1 MNHPLDPT
9 LTARAQA
16 LVAQMTLAEKADFC
30 SGKDFWH
37 LPGLARLDIPS
48 IMVTDGPH
56 GLRKQGQNADHLG
69 AHRSVRATCF
79 PTASGLASSWDLE
92 LMHEVGVALGQTCV
106 DEDVSV
112 LLGPGMNIK
121 RSPLC
126 GRNFEYFSEDPLLN
140 GQIAASLV
148 NGIQSQG
155 VGACLK
161 HFAVNNQELGRMYM
175 DAVVDD
181 RTLRE
186 IYLRGFEIAVR
197 TAKPWTVMCAYNRLN
212 GVYCSENDWLL
223 NKVLRE
229 EWGFEGS
236 VMTDWGAA
244 NDRPLG
250 VKAGLDLEMPG
261 SGGVNDALVIQAV
274 TNGDLEEA
282 DLDRAIAR
290 NIALSLSSFNRQ
302 RPATPADPDDQHR
315 LARKAAAQSCV
326 LLKNEKQLL
335 PLSNRSKIVL
345 IGAFADKPRF
355 QGAGSSQVRP
365 TQVDTLRQAL
375 TAYLGN
381 MDYAQGY
388 EPVAS
393 RYDQTLI
400 TEAVA
405 LAKRADV
412 TVVYAGLPG
421 IFESEG
427 FDREHLDLPD
437 QHNALITAVCAAN
450 PNTVVVLA
458 NGAPVTMP
466 WIDQVPAVIEG
477 YLGGQ
482 ASGSGLADALMGVQ
496 NPSGKLAETFPLN
509 LKDVPCTPFFPGE
522 RRQIQ
527 YREGVYVGYRYYDT
541 ARRDVLFPFGHGLSY
556 TDFAYIEANTSNA
569 SLTADGSITL
579 SVTIKN
585 TGKRAGAEVIQV
597 YRHSRGSATHQ
608 PEQQLCGFAKVF
620 LQSSEVSTVAIE
632 LDAENFRTFD
642 HGTNKW
648 VLEAGA
654 VQLRIG
660 SSSRDIR
667 LTQAINVVST
677 HTFSDVAKTTGAP
690 EFLSPEHSQPL
701 DVSDALFRRML
712 NRPVPEGEDIRPFH
726 RNSSLAEISTT
737 WFGSKVCE
745 KAIAGFLGGMGLQ
758 NADPTTRKMFEEM
771 ANHMPLRAAVLFQ
784 QGKISFDQIDTLL
797 ALLNGQPLKALKLL
811 LKNRRQ
817 GATE

>member
-1 MNHPLDPT
+1 M
-9 LTARAQA
+9 
-16 LVAQMTLAEKADFC
+16 
-30 SGKDFWH
+30 
-37 LPGLARLDIPS
+37 
-48 IMVTDGPH
+48 
-56 GLRKQGQNADHLG
+56 
-69 AHRSVRATCF
+69 
-79 PTASGLASSWDLE
+79 
-92 LMHEVGVALGQTCV
+92 
-106 DEDVSV
+106 
-112 LLGPGMNIK
+112 
-121 RSPLC
+121 
-126 GRNFEYFSEDPLLN
+126 
-140 GQIAASLV
+140 
-148 NGIQSQG
+148 
-155 VGACLK
+155 
-161 HFAVNNQELGRMYM
+161 
-175 DAVVDD
+175 
-181 RTLRE
+181 
-186 IYLRGFEIAVR
+186 
-197 TAKPWTVMCAYNRLN
+197 
-212 GVYCSENDWLL
+212 
-223 NKVLRE
+223 
-229 EWGFEGS
+229 
-236 VMTDWGAA
+236 
-244 NDRPLG
+244 
-250 VKAGLDLEMPG
+250 
-261 SGGVNDALVIQAV
+261 
-274 TNGDLEEA
+274 
-282 DLDRAIAR
+282 
-290 NIALSLSSFNRQ
+290 
-302 RPATPADPDDQHR
+302 
-315 LARKAAAQSCV
+315 
-326 LLKNEKQLL
+326 
-335 PLSNRSKIVL
+335 L
-345 IGAFADKPRF
+345 IGAFAEKPRF

-375 TAYLGN
+375 TAYLGD

-388 EPVAS
+388 DPVAS

-620 LQSSEVSTVAIE
+620 LQSLEVATVKIE

-642 HGTNKW
+642 HGKNQW

-667 LTQAINVVST
+667 LTQAINVVSS

-690 EFLSPEHSQPL
+690 EFLSSAHPQAL
-701 DVSDALFRRML
+701 DVSDALFRSML

-726 RNSSLAEISTT
+726 RNSSLSEISTT
-737 WFGSKVCE
+737 WLGSKVYE
-745 KAIAGFLGGMGLQ
+745 KAITGFLGGMGLQ
-758 NADPTTRKMFEEM
+758 NADTTTRKMFEEM

-784 QGKISFDQIDTLL
+784 QGKISFDQIDILL
-797 ALLNGQPLKALKLL
+797 ALLNGQPLRALKLL